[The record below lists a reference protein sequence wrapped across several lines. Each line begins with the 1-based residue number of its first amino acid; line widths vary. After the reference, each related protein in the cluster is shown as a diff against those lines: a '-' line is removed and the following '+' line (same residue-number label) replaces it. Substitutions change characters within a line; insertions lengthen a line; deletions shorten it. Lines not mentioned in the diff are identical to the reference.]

1 MTNND
6 TQIVTS
12 TNLFTEIELTDEQL
26 ESICGGFGGHEE
38 HRKDGWY
45 DARHKWHPGH
55 RHGHW
60 DRWHHWCWD
69 N

>member
-1 MTNND
+1 MINND
-6 TQIVTS
+6 AQIVTP

-26 ESICGGFGGHEE
+26 ESICGGVDHND
-38 HRKDGWY
+38 HRGSNNRRND
-45 DARHKWHPGH
+45 DSRHPWH